1 MSTRILVVDDDTA
14 LAEMIGIMLESE
26 GHTPSFCADGAKA
39 MDIFRQVEPDLVLL
53 DLMLPGVDGVELCR
67 LIRAESDVPV
77 IMLTART
84 DTQDVVAGLEAKTS
98 RATGSR
104 TSQQRPR
111 A

>member
-53 DLMLPGVDGVELCR
+53 DFMLPSFGNTLNKG
-67 LIRAESDVPV
+67 
-77 IMLTART
+77 
-84 DTQDVVAGLEAKTS
+84 EAS
-98 RATGSR
+98 VSPNG
-104 TSQQRPR
+104 
-111 A
+111 